1 MRLPPP
7 CNNVGGATEM
17 GGIGTL
23 GGAFG
28 GTKVHR
34 RMATL
39 PDVAGVGCDR
49 AQTPHH
55 DEITTKC
62 AKSRCATARHQPD
75 GGAPVQEEETGVGLP
90 MARGS
95 GCRRS
100 PHAVDA
106 TRVGNAAQTCRKGP
120 RCASRH
126 RKAVIGATGVAVAG
140 ALSTEIVAR
149 RPVAVSGHRLA
160 PATRHLGRPDKGR
173 LRMVWPR
180 ASASSDRKS
189 L

>member
-75 GGAPVQEEETGVGLP
+75 GGAPVQEGERGWGSRWPGARDAGVPRMLWTP
-90 MARGS
+90 PASATLRRHAARG
-95 GCRRS
+95 
-100 PHAVDA
+100 HV
-106 TRVGNAAQTCRKGP
+106 
-120 RCASRH
+120 
-126 RKAVIGATGVAVAG
+126 
-140 ALSTEIVAR
+140 
-149 RPVAVSGHRLA
+149 A
-160 PATRHLGRPDKGR
+160 PAAIGKL
-173 LRMVWPR
+173 
-180 ASASSDRKS
+180 
-189 L
+189 